1 VKKLEKVYKKNQDIV
16 SREIDDEL
24 ILMPI
29 YKRKKDIN
37 EMYTLNETASE
48 MWKLIDGKRSVDD
61 ILREMVNT
69 YKASSET
76 IEKDL
81 LEFIKD
87 MKEIK
92 AIE

>member
-1 VKKLEKVYKKNQDIV
+1 MKKLEKVYKKNQDIV